1 MDFWWNTRTIEVQS
15 RIRRLIDGADGTD
28 GVKQA
33 SWRQKRGGVLM
44 EPNSSDAR
52 IALIRRR
59 LVMG

>member
-33 SWRQKRGGVLM
+33 SWRQKRGGILM
-44 EPNSSDAR
+44 EPNSSGSGCTDKR
-52 IALIRRR
+52 WFKRP
-59 LVMG
+59 